1 MNICDFENI
10 QPFVRMVKIKKSL
23 HLQGDWED
31 LDYVMI
37 YIAHGSVVYG
47 VSGHSYLL
55 NTGDIILF
63 PPLMHHCLFNQS
75 QDNLVQY
82 ILHFDFFTNP
92 VRKLIPHQSA
102 ADLTPKP
109 ELPACEKILNNTVYV
124 TTLPSEERF
133 QFENLFLQMYRE
145 FSQQKAGY
153 QNMLQGMA
161 IQVIFSVLRCIPAE
175 KPENSAEYEKKSKP
189 WMLVKST
196 MEYIWLHYSEH
207 MDNSSIAEAINVSP
221 NYLTKIFRQHVGSS
235 LHKYIT
241 SYRLEQAQKMLM
253 SGKYNITEVSQKCG
267 FSSIHIF
274 SKLFKQECGISPS
287 AYVALLPENQK
298 KITEKADYA
307 LDKQTFYNL

>member
-31 LDYVMI
+31 LDHVMI

-55 NTGDIILF
+55 NTGDIILL

-92 VRKLIPHQSA
+92 VRKQIPHQSA
-102 ADLTPKP
+102 ADLTP
-109 ELPACEKILNNTVYV
+109 
-124 TTLPSEERF
+124 
-133 QFENLFLQMYRE
+133 
-145 FSQQKAGY
+145 
-153 QNMLQGMA
+153 
-161 IQVIFSVLRCIPAE
+161 

-241 SYRLEQAQKMLM
+241 SYRLEQAQQMLM

-274 SKLFKQECGISPS
+274 SKLFIISEYRILSIQKNQEPDKSSP
-287 AYVALLPENQK
+287 
-298 KITEKADYA
+298 D
-307 LDKQTFYNL
+307 F